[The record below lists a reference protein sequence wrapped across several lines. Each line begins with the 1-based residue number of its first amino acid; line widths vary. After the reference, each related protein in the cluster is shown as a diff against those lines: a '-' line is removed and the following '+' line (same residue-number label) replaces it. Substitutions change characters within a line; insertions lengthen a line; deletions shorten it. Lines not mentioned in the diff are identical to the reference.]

1 VLLGITLATGQGAA
15 QAAPL
20 DTTGASQCQV
30 RGFSIDTDPKGT
42 NVRSAP
48 RAAVIGRLA
57 PRTRI
62 GSDTTTGVEF
72 AAA

>member
-1 VLLGITLATGQGAA
+1 MHPRLPLVLLGVALATGQGAA

-42 NVRSAP
+42 N
-48 RAAVIGRLA
+48 
-57 PRTRI
+57 
-62 GSDTTTGVEF
+62 F
-72 AAA
+72 